1 MQSNDCAADEQAI
14 RDLVST
20 WMSATRTGDRDAVLR
35 LMADDVVF
43 LRSAQEPMRGK
54 AAFAA
59 TQDALAGADIDARSE
74 IREIKVIGSYAYCW
88 NHLTVVITPR
98 GGKPVSRAGDVLSIL
113 RKDDDG
119 WVIYRDANLLA
130 KPD

>member
-1 MQSNDCAADEQAI
+1 
-14 RDLVST
+14 
-20 WMSATRTGDRDAVLR
+20 
-35 LMADDVVF
+35 
-43 LRSAQEPMRGK
+43 MRGK

-74 IREIKVIGSYAYCW
+74 IREIKVIGRFAYCW